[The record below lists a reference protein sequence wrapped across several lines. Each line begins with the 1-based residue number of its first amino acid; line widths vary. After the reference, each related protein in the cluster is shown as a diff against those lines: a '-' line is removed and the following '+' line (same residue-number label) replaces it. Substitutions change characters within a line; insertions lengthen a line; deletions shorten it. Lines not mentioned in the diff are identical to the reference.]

1 MSKTFVFTSY
11 ELYPIN
17 AGGCG
22 VFLFNAIQEL
32 LQDAE
37 NKVILLLDMPNHEC
51 DLFKERYQ
59 PQILNHENLRVI
71 CLSEW
76 ISDSKLEVN
85 YSNIFLEKSHRFYK
99 GIQKL
104 GNSQKVDYIEF
115 FDYVGIGYFTV
126 KAKKYENEFSE
137 IQLGV
142 RAHCTIDL
150 MDIEQVP
157 NSFDFNK
164 LQMYQM
170 EKESIQD
177 ADFVLVP
184 SKAWGEIYTTR
195 YGVDR
200 KKIVI
205 SPPPV
210 RNWNDVSYVLTE
222 QQEDVLFYGR
232 IFQLK
237 GVDMLIDAAVSF
249 MSMRPE
255 SKSLFYLVGYDGL
268 NSNNL
273 PYKTELLERV
283 PEKLRHRFVF
293 PGHLNHEQLE
303 RLLKTVR
310 FAVFPNY
317 VESFCYSI
325 HEIYNVGVPIICNG
339 IPAFK
344 DYFRHGENSL
354 VYNGTSSGL
363 LSEMMKLFD
372 DGNLRLQISKPYDLI
387 DNRMF
392 IQSYSGI
399 INYNKLELNG
409 AKEPELLDTKHSLCS
424 LIVIADDQK
433 LNANYKKL
441 LEDPTINKEKS
452 YVLFAEAP
460 GTPIHFLG
468 KLRYARKMDGT
479 TDNLL
484 AISDFVL
491 VCYSDDLIDSKYLRE
506 SIGVLT
512 MNAQLKYVGAQ
523 FTNREN
529 YNYYSLLEP
538 NTYWDNTLLTR
549 AVVKMNGSKNTVR
562 DIYDVRFRELGEKK
576 ILAQEGYTLPRAYIT
591 VGKHADFRVQDE
603 SYLFSAHHNSGS
615 REWNPYVLYPFLLKQ
630 NVTSQ
635 SNLVHHKQQHYF
647 MKRIYHKLK
656 HRIDEM
662 KGVKGKYLS
671 LLLNLLHRQ
680 LKKRF

>member
-22 VFLFNAIQEL
+22 VFLYNAIEEIL
-32 LQDAE
+32 KNYR

-51 DLFKERYQ
+51 DLFKERDQ
-59 PQILNHENLRVI
+59 PKLPNHGNLRVI

-76 ISDSKLEVN
+76 ISDCKLIN

-104 GNSQKVDYIEF
+104 AKFESLNYVEF

-126 KAKKYENEFSE
+126 KAKKYEDEFSE
-137 IQLGV
+137 VQLGV

-157 NSFDFNK
+157 NSFDINK

-170 EKESIQD
+170 EKEAIQD

-184 SKAWGEIYTTR
+184 SKAWGDIYTTR
-195 YGVDR
+195 YGADR
-200 KKIVI
+200 NRIVV

-210 RNWNDVSYVLTE
+210 KKWNDVSYVITE
-222 QQEDVLFYGR
+222 QQNDVLFYGR

-237 GVDMLIDAAVSF
+237 GVDMFIDAAVSF
-249 MSMRPE
+249 MSLRPE
-255 SKSLFYLVGYDGL
+255 SESRFYLVGYDGL

-273 PYKTELLERV
+273 PYKTELLERI

-293 PGHLNHEQLE
+293 PGHLDHEQLE
-303 RLLKTVR
+303 SLLKTVR
-310 FAVFPNY
+310 FSVFPNY

-325 HEIYNVGVPIICNG
+325 HEIYNLGVPIICNE

-344 DYFRHGENSL
+344 DYFRHEKNSL
-354 VYNGTSSGL
+354 VYSGTSSGL

-372 DGNLRLQISKPYDLI
+372 NENLRLQISNPYDVI
-387 DNRMF
+387 DNGIF
-392 IQSYSGI
+392 IESYSKIVNNNILEGSSFQQP
-399 INYNKLELNG
+399 KLLE
-409 AKEPELLDTKHSLCS
+409 TSHSLCS
-424 LIVIADDQK
+424 LIVISDGQELDHNHK
-433 LNANYKKL
+433 TL
-441 LEDPTINKEKS
+441 LEEPIIHKNKS
-452 YVLFAEAP
+452 YILFAEAP

-468 KLRYARKMDGT
+468 QIRYARKIDGT

-484 AISDFVL
+484 EISEFVL
-491 VCYSDDLIDSKYLRE
+491 VCYSDDVIDPRYLTE
-506 SIGVLT
+506 SIKVLT
-512 MNAQLKYVGAQ
+512 MTPELKYVGAQ
-523 FTNREN
+523 FTNREH
-529 YNYYSLLEP
+529 YNQYSLLEP
-538 NTYWDNTLLTR
+538 NTYWDHTVLTR
-549 AVVKMNGSKNTVR
+549 AVIKMDGNKNTVR
-562 DIYDVRFRELGEKK
+562 DIYDIRFRELGEKK
-576 ILAQEGYTLPRAYIT
+576 ILGQKGYILPRDYIT
-591 VGKHADFRVQDE
+591 IGKHVNIRVHDG
-603 SYLFSAHHNSGS
+603 SYIFTTHRNSGS
-615 REWNPYVLYPFLLKQ
+615 YEWNPYVLYPFLLKQ
-630 NVTSQ
+630 DFILKSKP
-635 SNLVHHKQQHYF
+635 VHQKQQYYF
-647 MKRIYHKLK
+647 MRKNYHKLK